1 MNKQEFMQLLEQRIK
16 LLPLSERH
24 RLINFYNEAL
34 EDRIEEGMSEE
45 DAVASLD
52 GLDELSLNLYDE
64 IKEEPIE
71 KDKRTNIIPCA
82 VKWFLIVL
90 ASPIWLMIPVILLI
104 LLLVWG
110 LLLVILL
117 VFGLCFLIMAVCGFF
132 LMPSVYSAN
141 FTSFVVL
148 VGTVLLSIGLAPW
161 CWFGFK
167 AWTPTFVNC
176 CKSMPGWCLS
186 QWQKAVK
193 A

>member
-71 KDKRTNIIPCA
+71 KDKRTNITNLA
-82 VKWFLIVL
+82 DDSRYTFDSLVGMGLIAGDL
-90 ASPIWLMIPVILLI
+90 ACFWPLLFDYGGLRILLDAKCI
-104 LLLVWG
+104 
-110 LLLVILL
+110 
-117 VFGLCFLIMAVCGFF
+117 
-132 LMPSVYSAN
+132 
-141 FTSFVVL
+141 
-148 VGTVLLSIGLAPW
+148 
-161 CWFGFK
+161 
-167 AWTPTFVNC
+167 
-176 CKSMPGWCLS
+176 
-186 QWQKAVK
+186 
-193 A
+193 